1 MSGIITAADV
11 VATMTVTNLYT
22 SGFTLQGFTADNIF
36 DVTNLELAETVMG
49 VDGTLSAGAILTPMD
64 QTWHIMPDSATY
76 TKFQTWATTSRT
88 SIAVYR
94 CNATIIFPTHGKKY
108 TCTNGVL
115 INCTTMASAAKTVQ
129 PITALIRWE
138 SVTPSEY
145 SS

>member
-11 VATMTVTNLYT
+11 AATMTVTNLYT
-22 SGFTLQGFTADNIF
+22 SGFTMQGFTADNIF
-36 DVTNLELAETVMG
+36 EATNLELAETVMG
-49 VDGTLSAGAILTPMD
+49 VDGTLSAGAVLNSVD
-64 QTWHIMPDSATY
+64 QTWHIMPDSPTY

-108 TCTNGVL
+108 TCSNGVL
-115 INCTTMASAAKTVQ
+115 VNVGAMAAAGRTVQ

-138 SVTPSEY
+138 TVTPSEY

>member
-11 VATMTVTNLYT
+11 AATMTVTNLFP
-22 SGFTLQGFTADNIF
+22 SGFTMQGFTADNIF
-36 DVTNLELAETVMG
+36 EATNLELAETVMG
-49 VDGTLSAGAILTPMD
+49 VDGTLSAGAVLNSVD
-64 QTWHIMPDSATY
+64 QTWHIMPDSPTY

-108 TCTNGVL
+108 TLTNGVL
-115 INCTTMASAAKTVQ
+115 VNVAAMAAAGRTVQ